1 MGLLRV
7 QTPKYE
13 HGLFARNSQSPC
25 FWTAV
30 QFKYCFFFF
39 KEKKKT
45 VFNSSSTG
53 TTTRT
58 SQQAHAW
65 LLASIMMLRNR
76 VLYIAKDVT
85 RDWPHQKGNRRTT
98 LRLRGHYG
106 QQGMHSNQYDLG
118 HIPSAK
124 SLWLQMHVWPGW
136 LVRPSTVANSICRQL
151 SVRML
156 PILIAHVLG
165 GPLSTSLKSVVESQ
179 SNLGQVDFPSCV
191 NLKVFSRV
199 PPNYL
204 HPICSFQIITRCTG
218 KKNINMGKK

>member
-1 MGLLRV
+1 MGLASV
-7 QTPKYE
+7 
-13 HGLFARNSQSPC
+13 HGPSASSDSKVRTWAFVRNSQSPC

-30 QFKYCFFFF
+30 QFKYCFFFL
-39 KEKKKT
+39 KKKT

-58 SQQAHAW
+58 SRQAHAW

-124 SLWLQMHVWPGW
+124 SLWLQMHVWPG
-136 LVRPSTVANSICRQL
+136 
-151 SVRML
+151 
-156 PILIAHVLG
+156 
-165 GPLSTSLKSVVESQ
+165 
-179 SNLGQVDFPSCV
+179 
-191 NLKVFSRV
+191 
-199 PPNYL
+199 
-204 HPICSFQIITRCTG
+204 
-218 KKNINMGKK
+218 